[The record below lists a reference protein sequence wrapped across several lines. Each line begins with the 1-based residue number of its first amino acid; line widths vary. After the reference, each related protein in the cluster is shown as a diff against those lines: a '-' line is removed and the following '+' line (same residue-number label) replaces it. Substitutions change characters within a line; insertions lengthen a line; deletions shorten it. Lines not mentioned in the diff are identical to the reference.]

1 MISFKK
7 WLNEKVK
14 KGSGKKNEVPSAPTI
29 GSVQGANGDQSG
41 IRPTGDAT
49 PAGGGND

>member
-14 KGSGKKNEVPSAPTI
+14 KKGEKDKVPSAPTI
-29 GSVQGANGDQSG
+29 GSAQGANGDQSG
-41 IRPTGDAT
+41 FNVAT
-49 PAGGGND
+49 DVTRAGGGND